1 MPSDSPNPRLV
12 NSSPVLGGILIVLGI
27 LLLLVNVL
35 DINLGRFGW
44 PFFIIVPGIL
54 LFVFALAMEEQ
65 IGKLLAIVG
74 SIVTMAGLLLL
85 YQNTTDH
92 WESWAYAWALVCPA
106 SIGFG
111 QIIYGSLKSQEDMI
125 KTGTRLAIIGIAIF
139 LIGVIF
145 FELVIGISGFGLG
158 HFVWPLLLIGL
169 GLSLILHSLLFGR
182 RKV

>member
-1 MPSDSPNPRLV
+1 MPNDSANLRVV
-12 NSSPVLGGILIVLGI
+12 NSSTVFGGILIVLGI

-54 LFVFALAMEEQ
+54 LFVFSLAVEVQ
-65 IGKLLAIVG
+65 IGKRLAIVG
-74 SIVTMAGLLLL
+74 SIGTMVGLLLL
-85 YQNTTDH
+85 YQNTTGH
-92 WESWAYAWALVCPA
+92 WESWAYVWALVCPA
-106 SIGFG
+106 SVGFG

-139 LIGVIF
+139 LIGVVF

-158 HFVWPLLLIGL
+158 HFVWPVLLIGL
-169 GLSLILHSLLFGR
+169 GLFLILHSLLFGR